1 MAMSHELPRPH
12 GFASALRLLFLLV
25 VTLIVPASMAFA
37 QEPDTTLA
45 PPPPLQRLPQQDEVR
60 APLTPGGAFLRSF
73 LMPGWAQHILG
84 RPRAGAFF
92 VATEFV
98 SVVMMVDARQ
108 RLALARRWGRDTVIV
123 GWEPAATPGEP
134 PRPIVEPGPLAGRI
148 PPRRQQVEDWTA
160 IFLFNHLLAGAD
172 AFVAAHLWELPVQ
185 LEFQHDGVDA
195 RVGVRIPW
203 QP

>member
-1 MAMSHELPRPH
+1 M
-12 GFASALRLLFLLV
+12 RLACVLLV
-25 VTLIVPASMAFA
+25 VLSCCFLPGGSASA
-37 QEPDTTLA
+37 QEPDTTIA
-45 PPPPLQRLPQQDEVR
+45 PPPPLQPLPMRAEVR

-73 LMPGWAQHILG
+73 LVPGWSQHVLG

-98 SVVMMVDARQ
+98 SAVMMVDARQ
-108 RLALARRWGRDTVIV
+108 RLQTARRWGRDSMVV
-123 GWEPAATPGEP
+123 GWELPAAPGEP
-134 PRPIVEPGPLAGRI
+134 PRPIVAPGPLAGRI

-160 IFLFNHLLAGAD
+160 VLLFNHLLSGAD

-185 LEFQHDGVDA
+185 LEFSHDGVDA
-195 RVGVRIPW
+195 IIGVRIPW